1 VQHSDTDLAEL
12 NMGLLLEERGLVAN
26 RGLVTAYQDDPSLND
41 VQTFAIHVPEEL
53 RQRCAPPRR
62 SRPAARGWGPV
73 PACAQPPPARRRRA
87 RPH

>member
-41 VQTFAIHVPEEL
+41 VQTFVIHVPEEL
-53 RQRCAPPRR
+53 RQR
-62 SRPAARGWGPV
+62 
-73 PACAQPPPARRRRA
+73 
-87 RPH
+87 